1 MASGT
6 PTVSTNIGGFPDIIV
21 NSVSGLLVPKRNP
34 HSISEDVIKIISN
47 PKLAKKMSENGFK
60 IVKEKCDISVTAK
73 NVYECYKKI
82 LNRTD
87 VNKFIK

>member
-1 MASGT
+1 
-6 PTVSTNIGGFPDIIV
+6 
-21 NSVSGLLVPKRNP
+21 
-34 HSISEDVIKIISN
+34 
-47 PKLAKKMSENGFK
+47 MSENGFK